1 MFSVVDPCRR
11 QRGQWPDLSGTWV
24 QRDGS
29 SSRSL
34 ALHYPRAWSRRRS
47 RVRNL
52 QPGRLELAQRGCFL
66 KHSQN
71 IVFTRRLQCVGGD
84 PIYQSCLSCL
94 GLGSPF
100 FFWTY
105 SATSTLSPEA
115 SHYTV
120 VSLYACLPYSWPS
133 LPLGCRD
140 TMRRVSAED
149 YRQSF
154 VCIF

>member
-100 FFWTY
+100 FFG
-105 SATSTLSPEA
+105 P
-115 SHYTV
+115 TV
-120 VSLYACLPYSWPS
+120 RPPPS
-133 LPLGCRD
+133 LLRHLTIPSSVFML
-140 TMRRVSAED
+140 VSPTHGHLSLLVVEILC
-149 YRQSF
+149 
-154 VCIF
+154 VE